1 MTARERNKRLDK
13 LRAEVTA
20 SRSGTPAKSPAS
32 HGSGHSL
39 GDRAKEEIAEAVHR
53 LSAEKEKLELELSAL
68 ESRLSETIGKERV
81 ELEREIREH
90 PIPSVLIAFAI
101 GFVAAS
107 IFRH

>member
-1 MTARERNKRLDK
+1 MTAKERSKRIDDLK
-13 LRAEVTA
+13 AEVTA
-20 SRSGTPAKSPAS
+20 GRGGTPAKSPADR
-32 HGSGHSL
+32 GSGHTL
-39 GDRAKEEIAEAVHR
+39 GERAKEEIAEAVHR
-53 LSAEKEKLELELSAL
+53 LTAEKDKLESELSAL